1 MSIIRV
7 QKTEKFTVIS
17 NVHINDDRLSWK
29 ATSILTYLL
38 SKPNDWTVYVKQL
51 AKAKK
56 DGIKAVYSG
65 IRELKEFGYIEH
77 KFIHGEDGKIQHG
90 EYIVHEEP
98 IDIETPVNRGPEPYA
113 QKGDTVKGNADNVTL
128 LNTDVKI
135 NTDDDKTEPPEDQT
149 EPVEQEPKK
158 DPSSSFSES
167 QLITLLARLM
177 ALIPEQYQK
186 PSVEKTIERG
196 LKSHSE
202 DYIRLAI
209 LYTVLHSSGGTWQK
223 FKAYLG
229 KCIDNGWQSGWE
241 PERAQGDN
249 VDKEAT
255 RERFRRMSDR
265 DLKLLAGNGDGNVW
279 AIEELERRESL

>member
-38 SKPNDWTVYVKQL
+38 SKPNDWTVYVNQL

-65 IRELKEFGYIEH
+65 IKELKAFGYIEH

-98 IDIETPVNRGPEPYA
+98 IAVETPVNREPLPYT
-113 QKGDTVKGNADNVTL
+113 QKGDAVKGNADNGTL
-128 LNTDVKI
+128 LKTNNKLK
-135 NTDDDKTEPPEDQT
+135 TDDDKTGPSPKVSPKVGPP
-149 EPVEQEPKK
+149 PKQETGK
-158 DPSSSFSES
+158 DPSSSFSEFE
-167 QLITLLARLM
+167 LISILAGLINLIPKQHQKPTVSETINK
-177 ALIPEQYQK
+177 ALIIH
-186 PSVEKTIERG
+186 T
-196 LKSHSE
+196 E

-209 LYTVLHSSGGTWQK
+209 LYTITHSNGNTTQK

-229 KCIDNGWQSGWE
+229 KCIDLGWADGWE
-241 PERAQGDN
+241 PDQGGQ
-249 VDKEAT
+249 VDKEAI
-255 RERFRRMSDR
+255 RKRFQKMPDNN
-265 DLKLLAGNGDGNVW
+265 LKAFAETGNVW
-279 AIEELERRESL
+279 AIEELERR